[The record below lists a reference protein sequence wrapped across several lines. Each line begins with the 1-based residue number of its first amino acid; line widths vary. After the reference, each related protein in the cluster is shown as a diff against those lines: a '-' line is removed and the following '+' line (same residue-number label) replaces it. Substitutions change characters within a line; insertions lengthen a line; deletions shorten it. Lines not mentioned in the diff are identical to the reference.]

1 MAYASCRFSFPVERP
16 AIFFTHRLRFMIGEE
31 PLKLIRSGLYEFS
44 RNPMYAGVILAVLG
58 QALIFA
64 SPGVAVYGAILWL
77 CFHLVIV
84 CLEEPHLRRRYGLSY
99 QEYCRH
105 VPRWLGWPK

>member
-16 AIFFTHRLRFMIGEE
+16 AIFFTHRLRFIIGEE

-105 VPRWLGWPK
+105 VPRWLGWPE